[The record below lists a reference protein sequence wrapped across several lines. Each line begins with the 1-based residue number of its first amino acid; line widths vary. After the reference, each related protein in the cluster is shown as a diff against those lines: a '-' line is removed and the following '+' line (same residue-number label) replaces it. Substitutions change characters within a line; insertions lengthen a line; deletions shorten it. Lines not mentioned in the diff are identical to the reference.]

1 MRTKFFLKDFV
12 VNTLV
17 FLLPLL
23 IIAPYSIFRASAD
36 NTKTIERSMAQTL
49 NQCNDTIEN
58 LYSHMDNA
66 NIYFSSNPKVK
77 LQLSQAFNE
86 KNLSLNSLKN
96 IETLSLYFQNLMF
109 TDLYIN
115 EIYVYYNNDNQR
127 IYKASVGALQ
137 PISYQKDTVLMEH
150 LNGAEDA
157 DFWIDVH
164 MPQEGTNALSTSPS
178 LYFYQR
184 LYSRSNHRAIGVLA
198 FEFNLDKLAKYIDT
212 VMQYNNQVIYL
223 LDYDYNLV
231 YTNDPSAE
239 GAQEVEALLPTL
251 RASADDQGF
260 HNIKI
265 NDISCKSAFL
275 RSARNNGFIYFTYT
289 PDSEIYKTS
298 QNLSTTYS
306 ILMLCAIGLSVLLA
320 FYKSK
325 KEYGYLCSILD
336 IFSNPTASQQHFEH
350 LSKSSS
356 DPFEY
361 IIINIIHLFIQK
373 DYLKVQATEKE
384 YKIQMLKMQALQHQI
399 NPHFLH
405 NTLNSIYWETVKM
418 GQGENPCSTMVSNL
432 SSVIRYSLSD
442 PMEDVTVEEEVH
454 YLEQY
459 LAIMKVRYVNKFNV
473 EFRIDPNGAKD
484 PLKKMLL
491 QPLVENA
498 IYHGIKEK
506 EGIGKICVGSRCF
519 EHATAYFIYDDGI
532 GMHPARVQE
541 LNEQMKSRDEIVQQH
556 MGLSNANLRLKLA
569 YGEKAR
575 IHIKSKEGV
584 YTLIYFFVERSE
596 VCDVCPPQ

>member
-1 MRTKFFLKDFV
+1 M
-12 VNTLV
+12 
-17 FLLPLL
+17 P
-23 IIAPYSIFRASAD
+23 
-36 NTKTIERSMAQTL
+36 
-49 NQCNDTIEN
+49 
-58 LYSHMDNA
+58 
-66 NIYFSSNPKVK
+66 IYFSSNPKVK
-77 LQLSQAFNE
+77 LQLTQAFNE

-96 IETLSLYFQNLMF
+96 IETLSLYFQNLLF
-109 TDLYIN
+109 TDMYIN

-150 LNGAEDA
+150 LDTAEDA

-164 MPQEGTNALSTSPS
+164 QPQEGENALNTSPS

-231 YTNDPSAE
+231 YTNDPSAV

-251 RASADDQGF
+251 RASAEDQGF
-260 HNIKI
+260 HKI
-265 NDISCKSAFL
+265 SIDGVSCESAFL

-298 QNLSTTYS
+298 KNLSTTYS

-350 LSKSSS
+350 LSQSSP

-373 DYLKVQATEKE
+373 DYLKMQDKEKE

-418 GQGENPCSTMVSNL
+418 TGCENPCSTMVSNL

-442 PMEDVTVEEEVH
+442 PMEDVTVNEEVH

-459 LAIMKVRYVNKFNV
+459 LAIMKVRYVNKFEV
-473 EFRIDPNGAKD
+473 EFRIDPNGSKE

-491 QPLVENA
+491 QPLVENS

-506 EGIGKICVGSRCF
+506 EGVGKICIGSRCF
-519 EHATAYFIYDDGI
+519 EHATVYFIYDDGI
-532 GMHPARVQE
+532 GMSREKVRE
-541 LNEQMKSRDEIVQQH
+541 LNEQMQSRDELVQQH
-556 MGLSNANLRLKLA
+556 MGLANANLRLRLA
-569 YGEKAR
+569 YGDKAR

-584 YTLIYFFVERSE
+584 YTLIYFFVEHAAAQNRE
-596 VCDVCPPQ
+596 EQ